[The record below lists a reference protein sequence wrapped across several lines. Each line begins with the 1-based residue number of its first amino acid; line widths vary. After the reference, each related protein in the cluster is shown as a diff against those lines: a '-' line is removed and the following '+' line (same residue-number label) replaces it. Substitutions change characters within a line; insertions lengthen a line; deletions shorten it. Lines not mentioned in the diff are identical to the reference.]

1 MLRGNLGPRPPP
13 VPPRPIG
20 AVTARDV
27 RHMTHTGGIGCHFE
41 KEGAGEAE
49 RIVEA
54 WSPGKVCTE
63 SSSIFTISPG
73 THVPQCHIYRVQ
85 VTVTLAIRHL
95 GRCQIQI
102 AAKFCNQFFSRVL
115 PPVQSLEGSAYSRN
129 HSQIV

>member
-49 RIVEA
+49 RIVRYGRGLILG
-54 WSPGKVCTE
+54 PGKSHLELIVSCPLK
-63 SSSIFTISPG
+63 ISG
-73 THVPQCHIYRVQ
+73 HVICLQTKETTVRFSLALTNCCHFCPHRDRGLQLCDNAIDRVHPRAPKHQ
-85 VTVTLAIRHL
+85 
-95 GRCQIQI
+95 
-102 AAKFCNQFFSRVL
+102 
-115 PPVQSLEGSAYSRN
+115 
-129 HSQIV
+129 